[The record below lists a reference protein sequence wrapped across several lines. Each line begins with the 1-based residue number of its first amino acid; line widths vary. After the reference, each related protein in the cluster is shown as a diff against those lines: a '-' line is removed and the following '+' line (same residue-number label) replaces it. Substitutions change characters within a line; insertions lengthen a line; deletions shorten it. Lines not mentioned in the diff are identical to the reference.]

1 MSNLIEKT
9 KSAYEY
15 PLLIKQL
22 FLAPLASNPEQE
34 IVYRDQRSINYRTWQ
49 ERVHRLAGALTS
61 VGVKPGDTVAVM
73 DYD

>member
-22 FLAPLASNPEQE
+22 FLAPLANNPEQE
-34 IVYRDQRSINYRTWQ
+34 IIYREELTITYKTWQ
-49 ERVHRLAGALTS
+49 ERVHRLANVLTS
-61 VGVKPGDTVAVM
+61 IGVIQGISGS
-73 DYD
+73 